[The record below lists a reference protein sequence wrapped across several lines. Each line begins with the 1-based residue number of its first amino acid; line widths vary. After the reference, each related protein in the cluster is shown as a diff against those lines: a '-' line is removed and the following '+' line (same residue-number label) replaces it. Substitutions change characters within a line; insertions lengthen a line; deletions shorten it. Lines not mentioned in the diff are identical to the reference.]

1 MRAVKWSRRAAA
13 MAVMTGIAAL
23 STATSANAQDF
34 PTKPITIVVPFGP
47 GTANDIIARQIG
59 QDMTATLGQSVV
71 IENRAGATGNIA
83 TDYVA
88 KSKPDGYTL
97 LIASMSLLLNQ
108 VTGNSN
114 TDLTKDLVPVS
125 FAGSTLYSAFVPNDF
140 PAKDVAELVE
150 LARKQPGKLNYSG
163 FVGGVP
169 QFLGEMLNRAARIET
184 VMVPYKSTTD
194 ALTDLLSNRIQI
206 WVTPVASGIP
216 VHNNKQARMI
226 ALTGEVRSKALPDVP
241 TFKESGYP
249 DLTVDVAYFLLAAK
263 GTPAAA
269 IDKLHAAI
277 DKALQNQK
285 VKDAL
290 APLGIEEKRGTP
302 AEVGA
307 YLAAEVKRWTDI
319 VKLSAPPSVG
329 K

>member
-1 MRAVKWSRRAAA
+1 MVPMTIAAWGNQTLVVNPKARFNTLAEFLAAA
-13 MAVMTGIAAL
+13 KA
-23 STATSANAQDF
+23 
-34 PTKPITIVVPFGP
+34 
-47 GTANDIIARQIG
+47 
-59 QDMTATLGQSVV
+59 
-71 IENRAGATGNIA
+71 
-83 TDYVA
+83 
-88 KSKPDGYTL
+88 
-97 LIASMSLLLNQ
+97 
-108 VTGNSN
+108 
-114 TDLTKDLVPVS
+114 
-125 FAGSTLYSAFVPNDF
+125 
-140 PAKDVAELVE
+140 
-150 LARKQPGKLNYSG
+150 QPGKLNYSG

-194 ALTDLLSNRIQI
+194 ALTDLLTNRIQV

-307 YLAAEVKRWTDI
+307 YLSAEVKRWMAFI
-319 VKLSAPPSVG
+319 GELGLRK
-329 K
+329 